1 MIEEGYYWKS
11 IKNYIKNYINNYAH
25 CIRFKGGISVK
36 SIPKK

>member
-11 IKNYIKNYINNYAH
+11 IKNYIKNYINNFTH
-25 CIRFKGGISVK
+25 FIRFKGGISVK